1 MSRFE
6 FAKTSP
12 ALFKGLYH
20 ASTVFETENTVPKTV
35 TELVKCRVSQ
45 LNACS
50 FCLRMHRD
58 DYLKHGGQQDKI
70 DMLAVWRTAR
80 DFDGH
85 ERAALDWA
93 EKLTAGAD
101 STAIDASFEALGAH
115 FNVEQISELT
125 TGIALINAWNR
136 LGVAQHQR
144 A

>member
-1 MSRFE
+1 MSRFD

-20 ASTVFETENTVPKTV
+20 ASTVFETEKTVPKTV
-35 TELVKCRVSQ
+35 VEIVKCRVSQ

-70 DMLAVWRTAR
+70 DMLAVWRNAK
-80 DFDGH
+80 DFDAS

-93 EKLTAGAD
+93 EKLTIAAD
-101 STAIDASFEALGAH
+101 SAAIDASFEALGAH
-115 FNVEQISELT
+115 FSESQISELT

-136 LGVAQHQR
+136 LGIAQHQR

>member
-20 ASTVFETENTVPKTV
+20 AATVFETENTLAKTLI
-35 TELVKCRVSQ
+35 EIVKCRVSQ

-58 DYLKHGGQQDKI
+58 DYLKYGGQQDKI
-70 DMLAVWRTAR
+70 DMLAVWRNAK
-80 DFDGH
+80 DFAVE

-93 EKLTAGAD
+93 EKLTLGAEAE
-101 STAIDASFEALGAH
+101 AIDASFEALGAH
-115 FNVEQISELT
+115 FSTEQISELT

-136 LGVAQHQR
+136 LGVAQHQL